1 MNKSEGTGYRVQGAE
16 PVAARE
22 AQVEEQVT
30 AVNGSANG
38 LVKIEAQKPL
48 TLDEVRAKLAGQK
61 GKKFWRS
68 VDELAD
74 APEFAELVN
83 KEFPSQASEWI
94 DPVSRRTFLKVMGAS
109 MALAGLAGCTKQPD
123 EPI

>member
-1 MNKSEGTGYRVQGAE
+1 MNKSEGTEYRVQGTE
-16 PVAARE
+16 PAAARE
-22 AQVEEQVT
+22 AQVEEQVIE
-30 AVNGSANG
+30 VNGSANG

-83 KEFPSQASEWI
+83 QEFPSQASEWI
-94 DPVSRRTFLKVMGAS
+94 DPVSRRTFL
-109 MALAGLAGCTKQPD
+109 
-123 EPI
+123 